1 MNCTNRPIVEIES
14 LELIKH
20 LIKISNFK
28 GKILD
33 PFGGSGTT
41 SIASEILGYDSVYIE
56 RDPNYFEIA
65 KERTRQI
72 NRSDIDF

>member
-41 SIASEILGYDSVYIE
+41 SIASEIVGYDPVYIE
-56 RDPNYFEIA
+56 RD
-65 KERTRQI
+65 
-72 NRSDIDF
+72 